1 MRICLV
7 DFTACSVWQSWIIAL
22 STKSVIY
29 MAEAFFT
36 CQLVIMFTA
45 CFNMLFSS

>member
-1 MRICLV
+1 
-7 DFTACSVWQSWIIAL
+7 
-22 STKSVIY
+22 